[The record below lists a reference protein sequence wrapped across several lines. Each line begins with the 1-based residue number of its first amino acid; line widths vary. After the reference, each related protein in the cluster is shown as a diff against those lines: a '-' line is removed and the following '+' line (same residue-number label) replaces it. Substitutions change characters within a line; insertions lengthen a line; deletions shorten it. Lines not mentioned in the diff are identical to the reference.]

1 MNKIE
6 ITGKIT
12 GELQYAQYP
21 NGNKIVNFGFESFSK
36 RKVNK
41 FRVSASGKKVEIIE
55 KAAEKGEK
63 ICIIGEVRT
72 GTRQV
77 AGASVIKDGKVCQ
90 LYLPFFN
97 IETIAIGFPE

>member
-36 RKVNK
+36 RRVNK

-55 KAAEKGEK
+55 KAAEKSVLSEK
-63 ICIIGEVRT
+63 LEQEQDKWQGH
-72 GTRQV
+72 
-77 AGASVIKDGKVCQ
+77 
-90 LYLPFFN
+90 LL
-97 IETIAIGFPE
+97 